1 MPPTALRHEALLY
14 AGLSDWLAG
23 VLGFVGPGLAV
34 GDPVVVMADRPRLG
48 ALRDALG
55 DRSAGVELVD
65 VHRYGPNPARLI
77 PGWRDL
83 IGGHDRA
90 ARIWGVGEPMWPG
103 RTPPEV
109 AEVRQHEALVNLA
122 YGDDG
127 RIRFLCP
134 YDVTALGP
142 QAICTAHDTHDLVA
156 TPEGRVSGPGP
167 LVRDPAAVLAEPLP
181 EPAGPLPSRPFDRT
195 GLGRLRRAIAE
206 TGRDAGLDR
215 ARTRD
220 LVLAVDEVATN
231 CIRHG
236 EGVAHVRSWRE
247 GGAAVV
253 EIRDRGRVA
262 DPLAGRVRPA
272 PGHVGGWGLW
282 IANQVCDLVQLRT
295 STAGTV
301 VRLHVRPRGGDG
313 GRP

>member
-1 MPPTALRHEALLY
+1 MPSTALRHEALLY
-14 AGLSDWLAG
+14 RGRAGWLAG
-23 VLGFVGPGLAV
+23 VLDFIGPGLDA
-34 GDPVVVMADRPRLG
+34 GDPVLVLADRSRIG
-48 ALRDALG
+48 ALREQLG
-55 DRSAGVELVD
+55 ARGTGIELVD
-65 VHRYGPNPARLI
+65 VHRYGSNPARLV
-77 PGWRDL
+77 PAWHEL
-83 IGGHDRA
+83 IGAHDGA

-103 RTPPEV
+103 RPPSEV

-122 YGDDG
+122 FGDDG
-127 RIRFLCP
+127 RVRFLCP

-142 QAICTAHDTHDLVA
+142 QAIRTARDTHEIVT
-156 TPEGRVSGPGP
+156 TPSGPVERPAP

-181 EPAGPLPSRPFDRT
+181 EPAGRLPLRPYGRT
-195 GLGRLRRAIAE
+195 GLGRLRRAVAE
-206 TGRDAGLDR
+206 AGRDAGLDE

-253 EIRDRGRVA
+253 EIRDRGQVA
-262 DPLAGRVRPA
+262 DPLAGRVRPT
-272 PGHVGGWGLW
+272 PGQLGGWGLW

-295 STAGTV
+295 SAAGTV
-301 VRLHVRPRGGDG
+301 VRLHVRPHLGAGL
-313 GRP
+313 P